1 MVYLIKLN
9 YHIMFITKYII
20 KKTYKIIDYIADF
33 IFAIA
38 LISYIIYLF

>member
-9 YHIMFITKYII
+9 YHIMSIIKYII
-20 KKTYKIIDYIADF
+20 KKTYKTIDCIIDL
-33 IFAIA
+33 IFTIA